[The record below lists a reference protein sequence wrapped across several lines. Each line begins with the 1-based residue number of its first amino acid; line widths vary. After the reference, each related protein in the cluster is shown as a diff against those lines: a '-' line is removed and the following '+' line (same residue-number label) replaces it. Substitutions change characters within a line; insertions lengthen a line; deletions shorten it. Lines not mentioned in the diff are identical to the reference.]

1 MRKKNMESL
10 AERFARLHQRNSPV
24 VLVNIWDAWSAG
36 VCEAAGHPA
45 VATSSFSLA
54 ESLGFK
60 DGQNVPLHLLLAAVE
75 TISRSVSV
83 PLTVDFE
90 AGFGETPQQVAD
102 AVDRVIEAGAV
113 GINIEDGLSR
123 GERLL
128 VEAEQHCEK
137 IARAR
142 AAAAQRDVP
151 LFINARFDGVL
162 LEKKQTDALVDEA
175 IRRAG
180 LYRAAGASGLFVP
193 GLTELPLIQR
203 LSRSIDLPLNIMMM
217 PNGPSVAELAS
228 AGVSR
233 VSLGPWPFQHV
244 RRSFRRS
251 VEEFATRSDAFFA

>member
-1 MRKKNMESL
+1 MSKTSMKSL
-10 AERFARLHQRNSPV
+10 ADRFAGLHQQNNPV
-24 VLVNIWDAWSAG
+24 VLVNVWDAWSAK

-54 ESLGFK
+54 ESLGFN
-60 DGQNVPLHLLLAAVE
+60 DGQKVPLHLLLAAVE
-75 TISRSVSV
+75 NISRSVSV

-90 AGFGETPQQVAD
+90 AGFGDSPRQVGD
-102 AVDRVIEAGAV
+102 AVDRVIVAGAV
-113 GINIEDGLSR
+113 GINLEDGLAR

-142 AAAAQRDVP
+142 AVAAQRDVP

-162 LEKKQTDALVDEA
+162 LEKKQTDTLVDEA
-175 IRRAG
+175 IRRAD

-193 GLTELPLIQR
+193 GLTELPLIGR

-217 PNGPSVAELAS
+217 PGGPSVAELAS

-233 VSLGPWPFQHV
+233 VSLGPWPFEYL
-244 RRSFRRS
+244 RRSFRRT
-251 VEEFATRSDAFFA
+251 VEEFATRSDVFFS